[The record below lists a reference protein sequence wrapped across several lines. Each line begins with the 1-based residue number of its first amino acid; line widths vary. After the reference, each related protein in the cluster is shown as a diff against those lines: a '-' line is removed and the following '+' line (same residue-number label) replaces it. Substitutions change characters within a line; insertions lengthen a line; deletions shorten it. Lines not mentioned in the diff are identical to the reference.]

1 MRNKWFLNEPAE
13 GTVNLSRIVSMNQ
26 SIELFHKTLNDLFV
40 NYNLG
45 RFITQSY
52 RMALQDNNYN
62 TWTT

>member
-1 MRNKWFLNEPAE
+1 
-13 GTVNLSRIVSMNQ
+13 MNQ

-62 TWTT
+62 T